1 MLSPSAKIHPH
12 MTVTPFKPKPTQ
24 WMNAP
29 GDFFACYP
37 HTFLLHQNGTI
48 PPLALAHQRL
58 FPFSNKHNSTNLE
71 TLQIVKHLLP
81 ALYIQHHLVLQPNT
95 IFTFSNIYHC
105 FQLTSAWSCL
115 PKYMSDEIAFTLP
128 NFFCASSVLKD
139 GSYSGLRRDA
149 GLKKNREH

>member
-1 MLSPSAKIHPH
+1 MVSGASSTSSCSSLRRNSKLSELLE
-12 MTVTPFKPKPTQ
+12 TCPFLPNK
-24 WMNAP
+24 
-29 GDFFACYP
+29 
-37 HTFLLHQNGTI
+37 
-48 PPLALAHQRL
+48 
-58 FPFSNKHNSTNLE
+58 FSNKHNSTNLE
-71 TLQIVKHLLP
+71 MLQTVKYLLP

-95 IFTFSNIYHC
+95 IFTFNNIYHC